1 MSKKAS
7 KKKKIE
13 SDEETDNDNGEFVNS
28 EDEYISPL
36 EESEEESEDEQAGGA
51 TDNEDTADEHLDV
64 DPDEEK
70 ADYNEDDSEE
80 YDPVE
85 HEELADEDAEIEN
98 EDDAENE
105 EAEEEYEGEEVPAE
119 AGEME
124 GEEGTAPAKVCH
136 VKNLNKEII
145 MDEDDSGQYAK
156 LDYVR
161 IPDDERM
168 TDSIMSYYE
177 LVRVLGT
184 RAQQFNFGAIPLVE
198 GLEGLHPAKKAYVEL
213 IAKMTPFI
221 IRRHLPGKRYEE
233 WRIDE
238 LEQIHLVDD
247 EFFVPDNLDLSKI
260 LDKKKK

>member
-7 KKKKIE
+7 KKKKVE
-13 SDEETDNDNGEFVNS
+13 SDDESYNDDGEFANS

-36 EESEEESEDEQAGGA
+36 EESEEEDEQAGG
-51 TDNEDTADEHLDV
+51 EADGDDDHLDI

-70 ADYNEDDSEE
+70 ADYNEDDAEE

-85 HEELADEDAEIEN
+85 HEELADEDAEVEN
-98 EDDAENE
+98 EDEV
-105 EAEEEYEGEEVPAE
+105 EAEEGEEFEGEEEVAVE

-124 GEEGTAPAKVCH
+124 EEGAAPAKVCH

-145 MDEDDSGQYAK
+145 MDEDDSAQYAK

-161 IPDDERM
+161 VPDEERM
-168 TDSIMSYYE
+168 TDPIMSYYE

-184 RAQQFNFGAIPLVE
+184 RAQQFNFGAIPLVD

-233 WRIDE
+233 WKVDE
-238 LEQIHLVDD
+238 LEQIHVVDD
-247 EFFVPDNLDLSKI
+247 DFFVPDNLDLSKI
-260 LDKKKK
+260 LGKKKK